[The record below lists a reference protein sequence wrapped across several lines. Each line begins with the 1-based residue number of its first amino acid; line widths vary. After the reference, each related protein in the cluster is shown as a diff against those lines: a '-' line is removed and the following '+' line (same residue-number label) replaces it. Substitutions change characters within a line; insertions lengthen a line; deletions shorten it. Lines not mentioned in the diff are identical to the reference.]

1 MRILWLFVFFYGL
14 LGACLIQELKTAK
27 KGCKTMTQN
36 ELREIVIL
44 WHDLYYAPY
53 SKIAYSIGV
62 SPQFIQKFVNGERN
76 MSEETEM
83 KLCYALAERRLLEK
97 DGK

>member
-1 MRILWLFVFFYGL
+1 
-14 LGACLIQELKTAK
+14 
-27 KGCKTMTQN
+27 MTQN

-44 WHDLYYAPY
+44 WHDLYFAPY

-62 SPQFIQKFVNGERN
+62 SPQFIQKFVNGDRN

-83 KLCYALAERRLLEK
+83 KLCSVLAERRLLEK